1 MLRVTLFTRIIY
13 RQLQRK
19 ENIDHPELRKKKSL
33 VERAALNKLS
43 FQIETLSKTL
53 LLLFIFS
60 CEKVNR
66 FNLKSESLATT
77 SRNF

>member
-53 LLLFIFS
+53 LLL
-60 CEKVNR
+60 
-66 FNLKSESLATT
+66 
-77 SRNF
+77 